1 AHKIEVIWSVMHPDW
16 QRNAIGMHYWTCG
29 QDCTPALEMQ
39 AAMLPKEIGSLK
51 EMELVCWKAFNAF
64 CELHSPQ
71 DLKLFKLFE
80 ANMKKPETKAKPK
93 PPTESKHDMAKG
105 EMDVGP
111 AKSESEKGNDAA
123 IVVDPGKPELE
134 VGDDNKGANKHKDD
148 QEEADQN
155 DNQEAQQEEQKED
168 TAIQEGKDK
177 AAAEK
182 GDKAAVE
189 KGDKAADEK
198 GDEPKSSSSAV
209 ATAPVIEKLHDV

>member
-1 AHKIEVIWSVMHPDW
+1 
-16 QRNAIGMHYWTCG
+16 
-29 QDCTPALEMQ
+29 LEMQ

-155 DNQEAQQEEQKED
+155 DNQAWWWTSSAKKKKKKKQNKAWSDNQQEAQQEEQKED

>member
-1 AHKIEVIWSVMHPDW
+1 
-16 QRNAIGMHYWTCG
+16 
-29 QDCTPALEMQ
+29 
-39 AAMLPKEIGSLK
+39 
-51 EMELVCWKAFNAF
+51 
-64 CELHSPQ
+64 
-71 DLKLFKLFE
+71 
-80 ANMKKPETKAKPK
+80 
-93 PPTESKHDMAKG
+93 MAKG

-155 DNQEAQQEEQKED
+155 DNQAWWWTSSAKKKKKKKQNKAWSDNQQEAQQEEQKED

-189 KGDKAADEK
+189 KGVPVLKPLADAD
-198 GDEPKSSSSAV
+198 GSPDEV
-209 ATAPVIEKLHDV
+209 AQAEEELDRLYRELNRRMEGVSGSI